1 MTSKTKSKTIK
12 IAAFSKD
19 EFERIKIE
27 PTKMVNIDNLNIS
40 SKSLDDELANL
51 SRSELEYRLK
61 YEATDSIER
70 EKIKHLLKE
79 MK

>member
-40 SKSLDDELANL
+40 SKSLDDELTNL

-70 EKIKHLLKE
+70 EKIKRLLKE